1 MIQGIAS
8 HARSLLHDVD
18 SNVVE
23 RYHSIIAK
31 YVGGKRVNFSLK
43 NSYET
48 RCIASAVSFN
58 EENSLSKLYKKMTNK
73 SPRGKL
79 KMWEERKRK
88 QKVLSKRYTKKK
100 RRLVFSQKCSD
111 KDYGQSCEKPDMP
124 VEVLDKMKNDFMKS
138 LKKTDEERAIIE
150 RKTIL
155 QSANGE
161 WLEMRRSLL
170 TASNFARVVKKAY

>member
-1 MIQGIAS
+1 MTMRSCIKKAIKKNKNDPCPEEQYLFDDILEAHHHAFGNHLECKTHFCDKTGNVEQNDIPSDFKLSSLWQRICIMIQGIAS

-31 YVGGKRVNFSLK
+31 YVGGKRVKFSLK

-73 SPRGKL
+73 S
-79 KMWEERKRK
+79 
-88 QKVLSKRYTKKK
+88 
-100 RRLVFSQKCSD
+100 
-111 KDYGQSCEKPDMP
+111 
-124 VEVLDKMKNDFMKS
+124 
-138 LKKTDEERAIIE
+138 
-150 RKTIL
+150 
-155 QSANGE
+155 
-161 WLEMRRSLL
+161 
-170 TASNFARVVKKAY
+170 